1 MSGEETQFP
10 VVMRGYERGP
20 VDDVILDL
28 RKELMLLSA
37 QNAQLAQELK
47 EASKTRD
54 EAQAALSE
62 AADPSYSGVGARAAL
77 ILSTAEDQSQ
87 NLLQDAYREIE
98 RQKKT
103 LHDEIDN
110 LRGEAKGY
118 YDSLVAEAQR
128 RADRILVA
136 ARSDYDDML
145 SQARSEGTRVNEEA
159 VREAGSIRGAI
170 STEVARM
177 KATAKRDIEA
187 QKAAVERD
195 LAERKLLAFRENS
208 SSIDFDLANSLLTEQ
223 ARIDLELELTAR
235 RQEAEAEYLRKHQE
249 AVSATQK
256 YLDDANAQ
264 LSSALT
270 RANAARLEA
279 ETLEAAAISINQQTT
294 DAARRKADAIISSA
308 EAEARAVAAKSHQD
322 NEREIAE
329 AKAELDKIRSER
341 DSVQVYLRNLRNV
354 LQGATAENQNPKSE
368 Q

>member
-10 VVMRGYERGP
+10 VVMRGYERGV

-47 EASKTRD
+47 DASSSRD
-54 EAQAALSE
+54 EAQAALAE

-87 NLLQDAYREIE
+87 NLLQDANREIE

-103 LHDEIDN
+103 LNEEIDN

-145 SQARSEGTRVNEEA
+145 SKARSDATRINEEA

-170 STEVARM
+170 STEVAKM
-177 KATAKRDIEA
+177 KATAKREIEA
-187 QKAAVERD
+187 LKAAVERD

-208 SSIDFDLANSLLTEQ
+208 KSMDFDAANSLLTEQ

-249 AVSATQK
+249 AVAATQK

-264 LSSALT
+264 LSFAIT

-308 EAEARAVAAKSHQD
+308 EAEARAVASKSHQD

-329 AKAELDKIRSER
+329 AKAELDKIQSER
-341 DSVQVYLRNLRNV
+341 ESVEVYLRNLRNV
-354 LQGATAENQNPKSE
+354 LQGSAGENQKPKSGK
-368 Q
+368 